1 MITSDRFDLVFDCQ
15 KAFKELMDALAMP
28 GKICSIARE
37 GQNLEH
43 PQGVMAAAALTL
55 VDHSCTFAVMQDSAL
70 EEELRQMTYGRP
82 AALEEADYIFLP
94 DSQDMENDQVEE
106 ILEKAKKGTLPEP
119 HKSAALFVG
128 IPSLQDGEE
137 SILTGPGVKGQISIH
152 LPQTGT
158 RWLKIRQEM
167 EIEFPCGVEIYFLTP
182 EGELMAVPRKVK
194 WEEK

>member
-15 KAFKELMDALAMP
+15 KVFKQLMDALAMP
-28 GKICSIARE
+28 GKIRSIARE

-43 PQGVMAAAALTL
+43 PQGVMAAVALTL
-55 VDHSCTFAVMQDSAL
+55 VDNSCTFAVMQDS
-70 EEELRQMTYGRP
+70 
-82 AALEEADYIFLP
+82 ALEEADYIFLP

-119 HKSAALFVG
+119 HKSATLFVG
-128 IPSLQDGEE
+128 IPSLRGGEE
-137 SILTGPGVKGQISIH
+137 SMLTGPGVKGSISIH
-152 LPQTGT
+152 LPQTGS

-167 EIEFPCGVEIYFLTP
+167 EIEFPCGVEICFLTP

-194 WEEK
+194 WEER

>member
-15 KAFKELMDALAMP
+15 KVFKQLMDALAMP

-43 PQGVMAAAALTL
+43 PQGVMAAVALTL
-55 VDHSCTFAVMQDSAL
+55 VDHSCTFAVIRNHSL

-94 DSQDMENDQVEE
+94 DSQDMENDQVENT
-106 ILEKAKKGTLPEP
+106 LEKAKKGTLPEP

-167 EIEFPCGVEIYFLTP
+167 EIEFPCGVEIYFLTS

>member
-15 KAFKELMDALAMP
+15 KVFKELMDALAMP

-55 VDHSCTFAVMQDSAL
+55 VDHSCTFAVIRNHSL

-94 DSQDMENDQVEE
+94 DSQDMENDQVEN

-137 SILTGPGVKGQISIH
+137 SMLTGPGVKGQISIY

-167 EIEFPCGVEIYFLTP
+167 EIEFPCGVEIYFLTS

>member
-15 KAFKELMDALAMP
+15 KVFKQLMDALAMP
-28 GKICSIARE
+28 GKICSIAQE

-43 PQGVMAAAALTL
+43 PQGVMAAVALTL
-55 VDHSCTFAVMQDSAL
+55 VDHSCTFAVIRNHSL

-94 DSQDMENDQVEE
+94 DSQEMENDQVEN

-128 IPSLQDGEE
+128 IPSLRDGKE
-137 SILTGPGVKGQISIH
+137 SMLTGPGVKGQISIH

-167 EIEFPCGVEIYFLTP
+167 EIEFPCGVEIYFLTS